1 MASVCET
8 CSVPILAR
16 SHEIPQYSIGDDFNF
31 NDLRIFGLEPP
42 DFGEQVLMAG
52 THLFGSTMK
61 FTPSGKSQD
70 SVTGHFVSS
79 AHITQTSA
87 AR

>member
-16 SHEIPQYSIGDDFNF
+16 SHKIPQYSIGDCFHF
-31 NDLRIFGLEPP
+31 GDLSTCGLEPP
-42 DFGEQVLMAG
+42 NLGVQVVMAAM
-52 THLFGSTMK
+52 HLFGSTMK
-61 FTPSGKSQD
+61 YTLSGNSQD

-79 AHITQTSA
+79 AHIT
-87 AR
+87 